1 MARIGVIGTGYVG
14 LVSAVGMAT
23 LGHHVVGM
31 DKDEGK
37 IEKLKRGEPPFY
49 EEGLEEYLRRAME
62 EGRLKFTL
70 STEEAVRGAR
80 YVFIAVNTPMDED
93 GSADLSQL
101 LSATRS
107 IARAMDGFTV
117 LIVRSTAP
125 VGSLDA
131 MVEVLREEGKERGR
145 DYDLAYNPE
154 FLREGTGIL
163 DFLNPSRVVV
173 GADNPDI
180 AEEVMALY
188 DGIDAPKLKTTIK
201 NAQIIKYASNAFLAA
216 RVSFINEIAAVCEA
230 LGGDVWDVAEGV
242 GLDPRIGRQY
252 LRPGPGYG
260 GPCLPKDLM
269 ALIRMSEEYGHFP
282 HFLEAVHLRNEAQKR
297 RIVWKVK
304 EALGGVFT
312 GKTVGVLGLTFKPN
326 TDDVRNSV
334 SIPILN
340 RIRKQG
346 AKVKA
351 YDPMG
356 SESARK
362 VFGMGVEIYGDPYTA
377 LEGADAVLILTGW
390 KEFADLD
397 WERIR
402 ERVRK
407 AYIVDSVG
415 VLRKSPPKGWRVWI
429 VGKGEVS

>member
-1 MARIGVIGTGYVG
+1 M
-14 LVSAVGMAT
+14 VSAVGMAT

-31 DKDEGK
+31 DRDEEK
-37 IEKLKRGEPPFY
+37 IRKLKRGEPPFY
-49 EEGLEEYLRRAME
+49 EEGLEDYLRKAME
-62 EGRLKFTL
+62 EGRLRFTL
-70 STEEAVRGAR
+70 STEEAVKGAR

-107 IARAMDGFTV
+107 IAKAMEDFTV

-145 DYDLAYNPE
+145 DYELAYNPE

-173 GADNPDI
+173 GADDPDV

-188 DGIDAPKLKTTIK
+188 DGIDAPKLRTTIK

-216 RVSFINEIAAVCEA
+216 RVSFINEIAAICEA

-297 RIVWKVK
+297 RIIWKVK

-346 AKVKA
+346 ARVKA

-356 SESARK
+356 SESARR
-362 VFGMGVEIYGDPYTA
+362 VFGNGIEIYEDPYRA
-377 LEGADAVLILTGW
+377 LEDADAVLILTGW
-390 KEFADLD
+390 REFADLD
-397 WERIR
+397 WNRIR
-402 ERVRK
+402 ESVRNP
-407 AYIVDSVG
+407 YIVDSVG

>member
-31 DKDEGK
+31 DKDEEKIGK
-37 IEKLKRGEPPFY
+37 LVRGEPPFY
-49 EEGLEEYLRRAME
+49 EEGLEGYLRKAME
-62 EGRLKFTL
+62 EGRLRFTL
-70 STEEAVRGAR
+70 STEEAVKGAR

-107 IARAMDGFTV
+107 VARAMDGFTV

-145 DYDLAYNPE
+145 DYELAYNPE

-173 GADNPDI
+173 GADDPDI

-297 RIVWKVK
+297 RVVWKVK

-346 AKVKA
+346 ARVKA

-356 SESARK
+356 LESARR
-362 VFGMGVEIYGDPYTA
+362 VFGEGVELYDDPYAA
-377 LEGADAVLILTGW
+377 LEGADVVLILTAW
-390 KEFADLD
+390 REFADLD
-397 WERIR
+397 WDRIR
-402 ERVRK
+402 GSVRNP
-407 AYIVDSVG
+407 YVVDSVG